1 MRRICVMA
9 AICLTILFQSSAIGE
24 TELFFEGSDK
34 NSAAYQKFVKS
45 HPECIVNTETNI
57 YRSTNEII
65 SALLTG
71 EFPYDTFVMTTTS
84 FDIKKLMDKV
94 LHFIVILGTMHI
106 VQTHGRRPAL
116 RKRMCQLP
124 LQSCWTF
131 LKHGWSAL

>member
-1 MRRICVMA
+1 MRRICFMV

-84 FDIKKLMDKV
+84 FDIKKLMDKGYCAA
-94 LHFIVILGTMHI
+94 LSESPVIQKELEQMYEPI
-106 VQTHGRRPAL
+106 QQ
-116 RKRMCQLP
+116 QLTYEGKLYGAP
-124 LQSCWTF
+124 FYCYI
-131 LKHGWSAL
+131 GY

>member
-71 EFPYDTFVMTTTS
+71 EFPCDMLRIICQNRQHRLFILANYAFVSITR
-84 FDIKKLMDKV
+84 I
-94 LHFIVILGTMHI
+94 
-106 VQTHGRRPAL
+106 RE
-116 RKRMCQLP
+116 CE
-124 LQSCWTF
+124 
-131 LKHGWSAL
+131 

>member
-9 AICLTILFQSSAIGE
+9 AICLTILFRSSAIGE

-84 FDIKKLMDKV
+84 FDIKKLMDKGYCAA
-94 LHFIVILGTMHI
+94 LSESPVIQKELEQMYEPI
-106 VQTHGRRPAL
+106 Q
-116 RKRMCQLP
+116 Q
-124 LQSCWTF
+124 Q
-131 LKHGWSAL
+131 